1 MTAKTLSD
9 RGAAAP
15 PVASLTAVLSSQ
27 RVAFAQLW
35 LFSAVFNLLV
45 LTVPLYMLGVFS
57 NVLTS
62 RSRDTLVL
70 LTAGAGIALL
80 LQAAVDL
87 VRARLLA
94 RAGMALDARLSPLV
108 LAASIRDAAGH
119 PGRPGPG
126 LKDAAELRA
135 FLSSQ
140 AIFTLFDAPFMPLYL
155 LALFA
160 LHPALS
166 LLAAAGSAALLL
178 IAVLNEVA
186 NRRAVTE
193 AMRANRRSQARA
205 DELVRQADTVATM
218 GMSSAALKRWQRGNH
233 RALGTLTEAFDRA
246 SLARTLA
253 RLVRVLLQVGV
264 YALGAWLYLDN
275 QLMVGAI
282 VAASLLMTR
291 ALAPLETAIGAWRQM
306 GSALAAY
313 RRVRLLLTRAPSP
326 GTRRPIDSEA
336 ARGRLQVEQLVVN
349 APDSHRLLLRA
360 VSFSLAPGEFLGV
373 VGPSG
378 AGKSTLAGA
387 ITGAITP
394 RSGRVRLDGI
404 ELGAWDA
411 EALGGGIGYLPEE
424 AQLLHGTVLE
434 NIARLGSADRES
446 VLRAARLAGAH
457 EMISALPAGYDTEV
471 GDGGL
476 VLAAGQRQ
484 QIGLARA
491 LYGSPR
497 LVVLDEP
504 NAHLDAEGEAA
515 LALAFT
521 QLRQSVVTLVVITH
535 RPGLLAQAD
544 SPLVLS
550 HGAVGAFGPRA
561 QVMRRITPMPTR
573 WSAAETSPKLQV
585 VQGEA

>member
-1 MTAKTLSD
+1 MTSTTQSDRAIPASATPTLS
-9 RGAAAP
+9 
-15 PVASLTAVLSSQ
+15 SVLASQ
-27 RVAFAQLW
+27 RAAFAQLW

-45 LTVPLYMLGVFS
+45 LTVPLYMLGVFA

-70 LTAGAGIALL
+70 LTVGAGIALL

-119 PGRPGPG
+119 HRRPGHG

-135 FLSSQ
+135 FLGSQ
-140 AIFTLFDAPFMPLYL
+140 AIFTLFDAPFIPLYL

-160 LHPALS
+160 LHPALC
-166 LLAAAGSAALLL
+166 LMAAAGSLALLL
-178 IAVLNEVA
+178 IAALNEIA
-186 NRRAVTE
+186 NRRAVDE
-193 AMRANRRSQARA
+193 AMRANRRAQARA
-205 DELVRQADTVATM
+205 DELVRQADTVAVM
-218 GMSSAALKRWQRGNH
+218 GMSAAALRRWQRGNH
-233 RALGTLTEAFDRA
+233 RALSTLADAFDRA

-306 GSALAAY
+306 RSALAAY
-313 RRVRLLLTRAPSP
+313 QRLRLLLARAPTP
-326 GTRRPIDSEA
+326 GARLPIDSDA
-336 ARGRLQVEQLVVN
+336 ARGRLQVEQLVVS
-349 APDSHRLLLRA
+349 APDSQRLLLRA

-373 VGPSG
+373 AGPSG

-404 ELGAWDA
+404 ELSAWNA
-411 EALGGGIGYLPEE
+411 EALGGSIGYLPEE

-434 NIARLGSADRES
+434 NIARLGSVDRES

-471 GDGGL
+471 GEGGFAL
-476 VLAAGQRQ
+476 SAGQRQ

-491 LYGSPR
+491 LFGSPR

-504 NAHLDAEGEAA
+504 NAHLDADGEAA
-515 LALAFT
+515 LARALA
-521 QLRQSVVTLVVITH
+521 QLKQTGVTLVVITH
-535 RPGLLAQAD
+535 RPGLLADAD
-544 SPLVLS
+544 SLLVLT

-561 QVMRRITPMPTR
+561 QVMRRITPMPAR
-573 WSAAETSPKLQV
+573 ASAAEPSPKLQV
-585 VQGEA
+585 VQGES

>member
-1 MTAKTLSD
+1 MTARTLSD
-9 RGAAAP
+9 RGDTAP
-15 PVASLTAVLSSQ
+15 ASPSLSAVLGSQ

-45 LTVPLYMLGVFS
+45 LTVPLYMLGVFA

-62 RSRDTLVL
+62 RSRDTLIL

-80 LQAAVDL
+80 LQAAIDL

-94 RAGMALDARLSPLV
+94 RAGMALDARLSPMV

-135 FLSSQ
+135 FLGSQ
-140 AIFTLFDAPFMPLYL
+140 AIFTLFDAPFIPLYL
-155 LALFA
+155 LALFT
-160 LHPALS
+160 LHPALC
-166 LLAAAGSAALLL
+166 LLAAAGSAMLMTIAAVNEFATRRPVEQAL
-178 IAVLNEVA
+178 
-186 NRRAVTE
+186 
-193 AMRANRRSQARA
+193 RANRRSQARA

-218 GMSSAALKRWQRGNH
+218 GMGTAALRRWQRGNH
-233 RALGTLTEAFDRA
+233 RALSTLADALDRA

-306 GSALAAY
+306 RSARTAY
-313 RRVRLLLTRAPSP
+313 QRLGLLLARAPAP
-326 GTRRPIDSEA
+326 GTRQPIDSAA

-387 ITGAITP
+387 ITGAIAP
-394 RSGRVRLDGI
+394 RSGRIRLDGI
-404 ELGAWDA
+404 ELSAWDA
-411 EALGGGIGYLPEE
+411 EALGSGIGYLPEE

-457 EMISALPAGYDTEV
+457 EMISNLPAGYDTEV
-471 GDGGL
+471 GEGGL
-476 VLAAGQRQ
+476 VLSAGQRQ

-515 LALAFT
+515 LARAFA
-521 QLRQSVVTLVVITH
+521 QLRQSGVTLVVITH
-535 RPGLLAQAD
+535 RPGLLAEAD
-544 SPLVLS
+544 SLLVLS

-561 QVMRRITPMPTR
+561 QVMRRITPMPAR
-573 WSAAETSPKLQV
+573 ASAGEASPKLQV
-585 VQGEA
+585 VQGES

>member
-1 MTAKTLSD
+1 MNSRTLPD

-15 PVASLTAVLSSQ
+15 APDALAAVLGGQ
-27 RVAFAQLW
+27 RVAFIQLW

-45 LTVPLYMLGVFS
+45 LTVPLYMLGVFA

-80 LQAAVDL
+80 LQAAIDL

-94 RAGMALDARLSPLV
+94 RAGVALDARLSPLV
-108 LAASIRDAAGH
+108 LAASIRMAA
-119 PGRPGPG
+119 GRPGHASPG
-126 LKDAAELRA
+126 LRDAAELRA
-135 FLSSQ
+135 FLGSQ
-140 AIFTLFDAPFMPLYL
+140 AIFTLFDAPFIPLYL

-160 LHPALS
+160 LHPALC
-166 LLAAAGSAALLL
+166 LLAAAGSAMLLA
-178 IAVLNEVA
+178 IAAINEVA
-186 NRRAVTE
+186 TRRPVEQILRATRRA
-193 AMRANRRSQARA
+193 QARA
-205 DELVRQADTVATM
+205 DELVRQADTVTVM
-218 GMSSAALKRWQRGNH
+218 GMGAAALRRWQHGNH
-233 RALGTLTEAFDRA
+233 RALVTLTEALDRV
-246 SLARTLA
+246 SLSRSLA

-275 QLMVGAI
+275 QLMIGAI

-291 ALAPLETAIGAWRQM
+291 ALAPLETGIGAWRQIR
-306 GSALAAY
+306 SAHAAY
-313 RRVRLLLTRAPSP
+313 QRLGLLLARAPAP
-326 GTRRPIDSEA
+326 GTRRPIDDDS
-336 ARGRLQVEQLVVN
+336 ARGRLQVEQLVVH
-349 APDSHRLLLRA
+349 APDSQRLLLRA

-387 ITGAITP
+387 ITGAIAP
-394 RSGRVRLDGI
+394 RGGRVRLDGI

-411 EALGGGIGYLPEE
+411 EAPGGGIGYLPEE
-424 AQLLHGTVLE
+424 AHLLQGTVLE
-434 NIARLGSADRES
+434 NIARFGGTDRES

-457 EMISALPAGYDTEV
+457 EMISGLPAGYDTEV
-471 GDGGL
+471 GEGGL
-476 VLAAGQRQ
+476 ALSAGQRQ

-515 LALAFT
+515 LARAFAH
-521 QLRQSVVTLVVITH
+521 LRQSGVTLVVITH
-535 RPGLLAQAD
+535 RPGLLAEAD
-544 SPLVLS
+544 SLLVLS

-561 QVMRRITPMPTR
+561 QVMRRITPMPAR
-573 WSAAETSPKLQV
+573 ASAGEASPKLQV
-585 VQGEA
+585 VQGES